1 MSTEEQNQTEQE
13 GAEETSPPAPAST
26 PEKAPAAQAST
37 QETKPA
43 AQEKAKAAIGQ
54 IFASLAT
61 LKQEKPKV
69 FYGGVGGVAL
79 LIVIYLMFSGNPEV
93 ISGPAQTTLTIGQS
107 YVLKTPNSAGEKPQ
121 VRMVSTP
128 GQMEAYDDT
137 EETDRQGCKNLP
149 EGTRVTVKDL
159 FKQPGM
165 NFAKVEIN
173 DGECKGKTMWTLAVN
188 VH

>member
-1 MSTEEQNQTEQE
+1 MSTEEQNK
-13 GAEETSPPAPAST
+13 
-26 PEKAPAAQAST
+26 PEQASAEAKT
-37 QETKPA
+37 QA
-43 AQEKAKAAIGQ
+43 AKAKTTAALGQ
-54 IFASLAT
+54 VLASLGK
-61 LKQEKPKV
+61 LKQDNPKV
-69 FYGGVGGVAL
+69 FFGGIGGLA
-79 LIVIYLMFSGNPEV
+79 LIVMYLMFSGNPEV
-93 ISGPAQTTLTIGQS
+93 ISGPAQTVLTVGQS
-107 YVLKTPNSAGEKPQ
+107 YVLKTPNSAGDTSL

-137 EETDRQGCKNLP
+137 EESDRQGCKNLP

-173 DGECKGKTMWTLAVN
+173 DGECAGKSMWTLAIN